1 MIGRNVFRIFQ
12 ESLSFM
18 EIPVPPVNSGFY
30 RNPGVFQ
37 ESQCLQVKQIWDF
50 PQILGFSMNP
60 WVFQESHDLPTPTHG
75 FSRNKF
81 RIFQK
86 SLGFPHIPGSHSP
99 GKAGNEFPIS
109 AGELPPVPAVF
120 QREFGDSSGIQGLLI
135 LSFQQGKKR
144 DFSWMQNGQSRF
156 RSPGKAGNGFPV
168 SGRRRE
174 PEPDAKEEQEN
185 SHFFNPGVI
194 KAPEKSPR
202 GRGGFAIPDVFK
214 SRLEFFPG

>member
-1 MIGRNVFRIFQ
+1 MWAGHPQRASQNFWESRPWMIGRNKFGIFQ
-12 ESLSFM
+12 ESLSFL
-18 EIPVPPVNSGFY
+18 EIPVSPVNSGFY

-60 WVFQESHDLPTPTHG
+60 WVFQESHDLPTPAHG

-81 RIFQK
+81 GIFQK

-135 LSFQQGKKR
+135 LSFQHGEKK
-144 DFSWMQNGQSRF
+144 
-156 RSPGKAGNGFPV
+156 GFFLDAEWAEPV
-168 SGRRRE
+168 
-174 PEPDAKEEQEN
+174 PQPW
-185 SHFFNPGVI
+185 
-194 KAPEKSPR
+194 
-202 GRGGFAIPDVFK
+202 K
-214 SRLEFFPG
+214 SREWIPGLRETPGARAGCKRGAGKFPFF

>member
-1 MIGRNVFRIFQ
+1 MWAGHPQQASQNFWESRPWMIGRNVFGIFQ

-18 EIPVPPVNSGFY
+18 EIPVSPVNSGFS

-37 ESQCLQVKQIWDF
+37 ESQ
-50 PQILGFSMNP
+50 G
-60 WVFQESHDLPTPTHG
+60 LPTPAHG

-81 RIFQK
+81 GIFQK

-135 LSFQQGKKR
+135 LSFQHGEKK
-144 DFSWMQNGQSRF
+144 
-156 RSPGKAGNGFPV
+156 GFFLDAEWAEPV
-168 SGRRRE
+168 
-174 PEPDAKEEQEN
+174 PQPW
-185 SHFFNPGVI
+185 
-194 KAPEKSPR
+194 
-202 GRGGFAIPDVFK
+202 K
-214 SRLEFFPG
+214 SREWIPGLRETPGARAGCKRGAGKFPFF